1 MSRSGY
7 SDDYG
12 DDDPLAMGRWR
23 GAVNSAIRGKRG
35 QAALREILAALDAM
49 PSKWLAAESL
59 VTEEGEFCTLG
70 VLGAKRGIPLET
82 LDPEDPEAVA
92 EAFGIAPALVREIVY
107 LNDEHVDEYEW
118 VEVEGPPNRFYGR
131 HQPSARVHIKDAGER
146 RWKYMRGWVASQI
159 TEAAPTDVS
168 AAGQAWRD

>member
-7 SDDYG
+7 TDDFG
-12 DDDPLAMGRWR
+12 DDDPLALGRWR
-23 GAVNSAIRGKRG
+23 GAVNSAMRGKRG
-35 QAALREILAALDAM
+35 QQTLREILAALDAM
-49 PSKWLAAESL
+49 PVKALAAESL

-70 VLGAKRGIPLET
+70 VLGAQRGIDLDK

-107 LNDEHVDEYEW
+107 LNDEYIDEYEW

-131 HQPSARVHIKDAGER
+131 YKPSARVHVKDAGER
-146 RWKYMRGWVASQI
+146 RWKYMRDWVASHI
-159 TEAAPTDVS
+159 EAAAPAEPDGLAGS
-168 AAGQAWRD
+168 A